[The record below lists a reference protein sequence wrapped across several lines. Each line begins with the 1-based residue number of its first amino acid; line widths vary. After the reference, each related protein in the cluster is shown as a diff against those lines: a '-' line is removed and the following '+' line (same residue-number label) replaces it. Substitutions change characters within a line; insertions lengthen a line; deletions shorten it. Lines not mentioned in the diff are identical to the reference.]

1 MGIMTRIVRL
11 WKADLHGVMDQLED
25 KGLLLRQ
32 YLREMEHS
40 LHQKE
45 TRCTQLNQE
54 CGRIAHDMKLRR
66 KEMEA
71 SNQDLELAIV
81 KSKDDIARMLIRKR
95 RSLEA
100 MCTQLQQQL
109 DMVNE
114 EHQHLEALVG
124 QQRLQYEQLKIK
136 AEVHFQQF
144 QARQHVADVPEF
156 DGPHSFP
163 SLTEEEIE
171 LELLQR
177 KERMNTGGAV

>member
-32 YLREMEHS
+32 YLREMESS

-45 TRCTQLNQE
+45 TRCAQLNQE
-54 CGRIAHDMKLRR
+54 CGRIAHDMKLHRT
-66 KEMEA
+66 EMEA
-71 SNQDLELAIV
+71 SNRDLELAIV

-95 RSLEA
+95 RRLDA
-100 MCTQLQQQL
+100 VCTHMQQQL

-114 EHQHLEALVG
+114 ERQHLEELVG

-136 AEVHFQQF
+136 AEIHFQQY
-144 QARQHVADVPEF
+144 QARQHAAEATEPN
-156 DGPHSFP
+156 GLHSFP
-163 SLTEEEIE
+163 SFSEEEIE

-177 KERMNTGGAV
+177 KEGMTIGGAA